1 MVFCCDFY
9 LAFFF
14 KLLFRMTSS
23 VCSALAFQITF
34 AFLANLCIFN
44 SAFTLNLGQHGIS
57 LEFHAYG
64 AVCLEPNLAPL

>member
-1 MVFCCDFY
+1 MFFAVTFIS
-9 LAFFF
+9 LFFF

-34 AFLANLCIFN
+34 AFLANLCIFS